1 MKTCDFTGLEPMQR
15 PTHASVLIEKEGG
28 TVGLGLPTALDCVLD
43 GADSC
48 SWLAFSFSRTK
59 NGLVELKITA
69 SANPVA
75 HSARFAHCHICMGE
89 ARFPLYI
96 TQAADDR
103 KVLLK
108 LRASLMAR
116 YGNDLNMN
124 VRKALGWLHK
134 KDMDSWPGV
143 KFTKE
148 AFLKELYLTAI
159 GFSGPFPE
167 EILHLPHLETL
178 HFSCTSLCGT
188 IPKEIVHLPRLRY
201 LNLSYNKLSG
211 EIPKEIGL
219 MASLELL
226 YMYGNELSG
235 SIPKE
240 LGLLSSLDSLYLSN
254 NAFSGSIPKE
264 LGQMSALKELDLRKN
279 TLSGVIPPELGQL
292 FALRDMDLSQNRLT
306 GQIPAELGNLHSL
319 EALHLDCNCL
329 EGAVPESIQSLA
341 PGCRLRVDRQCR
353 SICQRLA

>member
-1 MKTCDFTGLEPMQR
+1 MKTCDFTGLEPIQKPM
-15 PTHASVLIEKEGG
+15 HASVLIEKEGG
-28 TVGLGLPTALDCVLD
+28 TVSLGLPTALDCVLD
-43 GADSC
+43 GADAC
-48 SWLAFSFSRTK
+48 SWLAFSFSCSK

-75 HSARFAHCHICMGE
+75 HSARFAHCQICMGE

-108 LRASLMAR
+108 LRDSLIAR
-116 YGNDLNMN
+116 HKGSQNMN
-124 VRKALGWLHK
+124 IRKGLGWLHK
-134 KDMDSWPGV
+134 KDMANWPGV
-143 KFTKE
+143 KFTKK
-148 AFLKELYLTAI
+148 AFLKELYVTTI

-178 HFSCTSLCGT
+178 HLSCNSLCGT
-188 IPKEIVHLPRLRY
+188 IPKEIVHLSRLRE
-201 LNLSYNKLSG
+201 LNLSYNELNG

-219 MASLELL
+219 MSSLKSLTV
-226 YMYGNELSG
+226 YGNELSG
-235 SIPKE
+235 PIPKE
-240 LGLLSSLDSLYLSN
+240 LGQLTSLEYLHLSV

-264 LGQMSALKELDLRKN
+264 LGQMIALKELDFMGNK
-279 TLSGVIPPELGQL
+279 LSGAIPSELGQL
-292 FALRDMDLSQNRLT
+292 SALRDLDLSRNRLT

-329 EGAVPESIQSLA
+329 EGAVSESIQSLA

-353 SICQRLA
+353 NICQHLA